1 MKKPGLGIRDS
12 GFGKQSPTP
21 NSATVNVGSWLR
33 WRLGVCIA
41 LFLVFSARPMAD
53 VTLVEAVKRGDT
65 AAVRALLQAKADGNS
80 AEADGTSALHWAV
93 RRADTATVD
102 LLLKSG
108 ARADAANR
116 YGITPLYLACL
127 NGDAAMVTRLLD
139 AGANPNAT
147 LPDGETLLMTAA
159 RTGSVPV
166 IKALLARGADV
177 RARERRKGQ
186 DALMWAAAENNG
198 AAVTALIEAGADR
211 DARSK
216 GGSFTPFLFAVR
228 GGRLDSSRALLDAG
242 VDVNQT
248 LSDGTSALV
257 LAVVNAHY
265 ELAGL
270 LLSRGANPNADAQGW
285 TALHQI
291 AWSRRHN
298 AGFNLP
304 GPVQTGGLDSLD
316 LVRQLVQRGANVNA
330 RTTKEPRDGNRN
342 MLNRI
347 GSTAFLMAAKNDD
360 VPLMK
365 ALLEVGADPS
375 LTTNRGTTALM
386 VAAGV
391 GIWAPG
397 ENPGTHEE
405 ALAAM
410 KLALEAGG
418 GRVNDVDMDGE
429 TALHGAVYRGG
440 NIAAIQFLIEK
451 GAKLDAR
458 NAKGWIPLTAAD
470 GVEYTPAVLKRYP
483 EAAALLRKAMREQGL
498 PIPEGTHSPERSTPA
513 AQAAAAGSAGGAGTI
528 WDGVFTKAQAD
539 RGRDQYMKSCAS
551 CHKADLL
558 GESAAP
564 PLAGPEFSQRWTG
577 STVDDLVTTIRRSMP
592 QDAPDSLGTP
602 AYVDL
607 VSFLLSVNGSP
618 AGEREMPLES
628 GALKQIQ
635 FTAR

>member
-1 MKKPGLGIRDS
+1 MKKPGFGIRVS
-12 GFGKQSPTP
+12 GFAFAALLLS
-21 NSATVNVGSWLR
+21 
-33 WRLGVCIA
+33 LGA
-41 LFLVFSARPMAD
+41 SLVAD
-53 VTLVEAVKRGDT
+53 ATLVEAVKSGDA
-65 AAVRALLQAKADGNS
+65 AAVKALLQAKADGNS
-80 AEADGTSALHWAV
+80 AEADGTTALHWAV
-93 RRADTATVD
+93 RRGDLATVD
-102 LLLKSG
+102 LLLKAG
-108 ARADAANR
+108 AKASTANR
-116 YGITPLYLACL
+116 YGVTPLYLASA
-127 NGDAAMVTRLLD
+127 NGDAVTVARLLD
-139 AGANPNAT
+139 AGADPNT
-147 LPDGETLLMTAA
+147 SLPDGETVLMTAA
-159 RTGSVPV
+159 RTGNVAV
-166 IKALLARGADV
+166 IKALVARGANV

-186 DALMWAAAENNG
+186 DALMWAAAENNA

-211 DARSK
+211 DSRSN
-216 GGSFTPFLFAVR
+216 GGAFTPFLFAVR
-228 GGRLDSSRALLDAG
+228 GGHLDSSRALLDAG
-242 VDVNQT
+242 VDVNQP
-248 LSDGTSALV
+248 LSDGTSPLV
-257 LAVVNAHY
+257 LAVMNAHY

-270 LLSRGANPNADAQGW
+270 LLERGANPNADAQGW

-304 GPVQTGGLDSLD
+304 GPVQTGNLDSLE
-316 LVRQLVQRGANVNA
+316 LVRQLVKRGANVNA

-342 MLNRI
+342 MLNRL

-360 VPLMK
+360 VPMMRV
-365 ALLEVGADPS
+365 LLEVGADPS

-410 KLALEAGG
+410 KLALEVGG
-418 GRVNDVDMDGE
+418 GGVNDVDMDGE

-440 NIAAIQFLIEK
+440 NIAAIQFLIDK
-451 GAKLDAR
+451 GAKLDVR
-458 NAKGWIPLTAAD
+458 NAKGWIPLTVAD

-483 EAAALLRKAMREQGL
+483 EAAALLRKTMRDRGL
-498 PIPEGTHSPERSTPA
+498 PVPEGTHSPEVAPPA
-513 AQAAAAGSAGGAGTI
+513 AQSTPLAMRTI
-528 WDGVFTKAQAD
+528 WDGVFTQAQAD
-539 RGRDQYMKSCAS
+539 RGRDQYRNSCAS

-564 PLAGPEFSQRWTG
+564 PLAGPEFSQRWVG
-577 STVDDLVTTIRRSMP
+577 SNVDDLLTTIRRSMP

-607 VSFLLSVNGSP
+607 VSYLLSVNGSQ
-618 AGEREMPLES
+618 AGANDMPLES
-628 GALKQIQ
+628 AGLKQIL